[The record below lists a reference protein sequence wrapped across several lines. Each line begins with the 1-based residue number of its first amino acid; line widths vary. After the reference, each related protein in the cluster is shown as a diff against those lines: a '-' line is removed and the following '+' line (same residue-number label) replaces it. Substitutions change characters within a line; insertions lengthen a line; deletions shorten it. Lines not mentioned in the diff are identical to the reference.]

1 MVTRIQHLLKQK
13 NMSAS
18 QFADA
23 IGVPR
28 SSISHIINGR
38 NNPSLELVQK
48 ILNRFE
54 DVSPTWLVL
63 GKGESTIIGNNLFT
77 DFGNDVG
84 IHQISRPESN
94 ILNTDKAKD
103 ELFNSQ
109 EDINAKKTSYHTDIE
124 NDISTIKTKENLPL
138 KEKTG
143 QKRCIE
149 RIIIFYSDKSFT
161 EYIPEQ

>member
-63 GKGESTIIGNNLFT
+63 GKGESTIIGNNLFP
-77 DFGNDVG
+77 DFVNDVG
-84 IHQISRPESN
+84 INQISRPESD
-94 ILNTDKAKD
+94 ILNNDTAKD
-103 ELFNSQ
+103 ELLNSQ
-109 EDINAKKTSYHTDIE
+109 GDINAGKTSYQTDIE
-124 NDISTIKTKENLPL
+124 NNISANKTKENIPL
-138 KEKTG
+138 KEKTE
-143 QKRCIE
+143 QRRCIE
-149 RIIIFYSDKSFT
+149 RIIVFYSDKSFT
-161 EYIPEQ
+161 EYLPEQ

>member
-1 MVTRIQHLLKQK
+1 
-13 NMSAS
+13 MSAS

-54 DVSPTWLVL
+54 DVSPSWLVL
-63 GKGESTIIGNNLFT
+63 GKGESTIIGNNLFP
-77 DFGNDVG
+77 DFGNIVG
-84 IHQISRPESN
+84 INQISRPESD
-94 ILNTDKAKD
+94 ILNTDTAKD
-103 ELFNSQ
+103 ELLNSQ
-109 EDINAKKTSYHTDIE
+109 RDINAEKSSYKTDIE
-124 NDISTIKTKENLPL
+124 NNIRGIQTEENMHL

-149 RIIIFYSDKSFT
+149 RIIVFYSDKSFT